1 MSRMSNYPNG
11 FKTGITIRGI
21 PLAVTHPGKVFF
33 ANSTS
38 VLAAT
43 DDGVAGADV
52 VSAGT
57 YQRPFAT
64 IDYAIGQCT
73 ASRGDVIFV
82 MPGHTETISAASGI
96 DQDVIG
102 VAVIGLGYGS
112 LRPTINYTDTAST
125 WTMAAASCVMHNI
138 LHTGGV
144 DAVVSPIV
152 VSAADCV
159 ISSCEVRDV
168 TDQMTD
174 GILTTADAD
183 RILITDHFHNGA
195 AAAGGDAA
203 IALIGMDNPVIQNF
217 KLIGNF
223 AVGAIDMR
231 TTAVVDHDISD
242 GYIWTKNAAD
252 IAIIDTITASTGKIG
267 PNINIMLTD
276 NAANITT
283 AITAATAQFFGGGQ
297 TAGLNGAS
305 LLVCNLAGESAMT
318 LNVTQSTDA

>member
-1 MSRMSNYPNG
+1 MSNMPNYPNG
-11 FKTGITIRGI
+11 FKNGLTVRGL
-21 PLAVTHPGKVFF
+21 PLAITHPGKIFF
-33 ANSTS
+33 VNSTS

-43 DDGVAGADV
+43 DDGVAGAD
-52 VSAGT
+52 SPASGT
-57 YQRPFAT
+57 YQRTFAT
-64 IDYAIGQCT
+64 IDYAFSQCT

-96 DQDVIG
+96 DQDVAG
-102 VAVIGLGYGS
+102 TAVIGLGHGS

-125 WTMAAASCVMHNI
+125 WTMAAADCVMSNI

-159 ISSCEVRDV
+159 IDNIEIKDV
-168 TDQMTD
+168 TGQMVD
-174 GILTTADAD
+174 GILTTAGAD
-183 RILITDHFHNGA
+183 RILITNHFHNGA
-195 AAAGGDAA
+195 AAAGGAAA
-203 IALIGMDNPVIQNF
+203 IALIGMDNPVIKNF
-217 KLIGNF
+217 KIIGNF
-223 AVGAIDMR
+223 SVGGIDMR

-252 IAIIDTITASTGKIG
+252 ICIVDTITASTGKIG
-267 PNINIMLTD
+267 PNINMMLTD

-283 AITAATAQFFGGGQ
+283 AITAATGQFFGGGQ

-318 LNVTQSTDA
+318 LNVPQSTDA